1 MEHLEL
7 MEPTVSPWCL
17 VAGYLGE
24 HRVDVTIQQKETIDY
39 MANENTALKQHEAPY
54 LRISIGDN
62 DFTTVS
68 PALEKA
74 LGEMFYLND
83 FPGSEG
89 LVKLREPIVALWVGA
104 VMMDEAMKWDDDSR
118 NNDYGKLR
126 EYMLERLK
134 LEIVKFEDI
143 PDWDNYESIYVP
155 LYGDGTVESF
165 VR

>member
-1 MEHLEL
+1 M
-7 MEPTVSPWCL
+7 VSWEFGTWGHI
-17 VAGYLGE
+17 VIG
-24 HRVDVTIQQKETIDY
+24 VTSEQKETIDY
-39 MANENTALKQHEAPY
+39 MANENMALKKHEAPY
-54 LRISIGDN
+54 LHISIGDN

-83 FPGSEG
+83 FPGSG
-89 LVKLREPIVALWVGA
+89 DLVKLREPIVALWVGA
-104 VMMDEAMKWDDDSR
+104 VMMNEAMEWDDESR
-118 NNDYGKLR
+118 HNDYGKLR

-165 VR
+165 LR